1 MRHRVVEE
9 GRAHGVPHGKLSRSL
24 HEKAAVLERAH
35 CIGPRLAARIDE
47 AAIDPA
53 RDFIYLQSHV
63 FRATSHGSLSRDSTK
78 RLIEEER
85 EKKKENEAE

>member
-1 MRHRVVEE
+1 MRHRVIEE
-9 GRAHGVPHGKLSRSL
+9 GRAHGVPHGELSRLL

-35 CIGPRLAARIDE
+35 RIGPRLTARIDE

-63 FRATSHGSLSRDSTK
+63 FRATSHGSPSRG
-78 RLIEEER
+78 IG
-85 EKKKENEAE
+85 EAFNRSR